1 MLTSSV
7 PLLVL
12 AAALVVAA
20 GGFAAADAA
29 LGTVSRARVDALVR
43 SGRFGAS
50 ALALVIADRPRH
62 VNLLL
67 LLRLSC
73 ELTATVLVTVAAL
86 RALTPIWLAVLVTGI
101 GHGGGDLRR
110 RREWVRAPS
119 GASTLMPSA
128 SPWPDRSG
136 CWAGSWGRCRGCSFA
151 LVTRSRPVE
160 VSLRARSAR
169 RSSSASW
176 WIWRASAAW

>member
-1 MLTSSV
+1 VLTSSV

-12 AAALVVAA
+12 AATLVVAA

-29 LGTVSRARVDALVR
+29 LGTVSRARVEALVR

-86 RALTPIWLAVLVTGI
+86 RALTPIWLAVLVTGLAMVVVTYVVVGVGPRTI
-101 GHGGGDLRR
+101 GRQHPYGVGLAVAILLDATL
-110 RREWVRAPS
+110 VRAVLLPAAMKLLGERNWYLPRQLNWLPRWEHEKAPEPV
-119 GASTLMPSA
+119 GA
-128 SPWPDRSG
+128 
-136 CWAGSWGRCRGCSFA
+136 
-151 LVTRSRPVE
+151 
-160 VSLRARSAR
+160 
-169 RSSSASW
+169 
-176 WIWRASAAW
+176 